1 MKLAFVI
8 YKKNIMN
15 QLKLFIDLTR
25 LKKPIGFMLLFWPCS
40 WGLTLAYDFS
50 LNLNKY
56 FFYLIL
62 FFLGSV
68 LMRSAGCI
76 VNDILDRKFDAKVF
90 RTKDRPIASGKVS
103 VNLAIIYSLVLCFF
117 ALLVLLNFNSYTIIL
132 ALGSMPLAFTYPL
145 MKRFT
150 YWPQLFL
157 GITFNYGLLLGWT
170 SIHSGFNFA
179 PIILYLG
186 AIFWTLGYDTIY
198 GYQDIKDDEII
209 GLKSTS
215 IKFKNKPYNFLFICY
230 FLFLLSLLITG
241 YLLSFNK
248 ISLLIFILI
257 LIHMLYF
264 QLKKLKI
271 DNSISCLK
279 IFKSNN
285 ILGLIVLIGLII
297 GKL

>member
-1 MKLAFVI
+1 
-8 YKKNIMN
+8 MN

-25 LKKPIGFMLLFWPCS
+25 LKKPIGFMLLFWPCA

-50 LNLNKY
+50 LSLNQY

-76 VNDILDRKFDAKVF
+76 VNDILDKEFDAQVH
-90 RTKDRPIASGKVS
+90 RTKDRPLASRKISISMAFFYS
-103 VNLAIIYSLVLCFF
+103 VVLCLL
-117 ALLVLLNFNSYTIIL
+117 ALLILLNFNLYTIIL

-157 GITFNYGLLLGWT
+157 GITFNYGLILGWT
-170 SIHSGFNFA
+170 AVKGEINIEPLIF
-179 PIILYLG
+179 YLG

-215 IKFKNKPYNFLFICY
+215 IKFKGKAKKFIFLCY
-230 FLFLLSLLITG
+230 AFLTFLFLLGG
-241 YLLSFNK
+241 YYMKFHFSY
-248 ISLLIFILI
+248 FILSI
-257 LIHMLYF
+257 LPIIHLFFY
-264 QLKKLKI
+264 QIKI
-271 DNSISCLK
+271 FDSSSPSSCLK
-279 IFKSNN
+279 AFRSNN
-285 ILGLIVLIGLII
+285 FFGLII
-297 GKL
+297 FFKILIIKIL